1 MLFPFVKQYD
11 AMDCGPACL
20 KMIAGF
26 YKKNYSLDYLRK
38 KCFITR
44 EGVSFL
50 GLSEAAD
57 SVGFRTLGVKI
68 PYDLLEEK
76 VTLPC
81 IVHWRQNHFVVVYRI
96 KDDKLWI
103 ADPATGLIK
112 ISREEF
118 EKNWANT
125 LADGKKA
132 GLAMIIEPGPELYG
146 DEDHKATS
154 GGFRFLFKYFRL
166 YRKYLGQLLLGLL
179 IGSLIQLIFPF
190 LTQSII
196 DIGLNNNDIGF
207 IYLIL
212 FAQLALVVGRMSVEF
227 IRGWLLLHI
236 GSRVNVAIVSGFLQK
251 LMSLPV
257 AFFDTKLTGDILQR
271 IEDNNRIEDFLTS
284 ASLSIL
290 FSFVNLLVFGIV
302 LAMFSIKIF
311 ALFLAGTALYIVWV
325 SLFMKSRAKLDNL
338 RFKEMSASN
347 SKLINLI
354 NGMQEIKLSQSELS
368 KRWDWENHQAA
379 LFGLK
384 VKGLGLIQY
393 QSAGGTLINEVMN
406 ILITIVA
413 ATAVLKGDMT
423 LGMMLA
429 VQFIIGQ
436 LNVPVTQIIGFMRVS
451 QDAKMSLDRLAEVH
465 NMEDEETDSENK
477 IRKLPDNRDIQI
489 NDLSY
494 QYEGPRSPYALKN
507 ATLFIEKD
515 KITAIVGVS
524 GSGKTTL
531 LKMLLRFY
539 QPSGGKILI
548 GETDLS
554 NISLKLWREKVGAVM
569 QDGFL
574 FPDTIAGNIAPG
586 SNAIDE
592 NRLIK
597 AAETANIRVDIES
610 LPLGY
615 NTKIGPTGHGLSTGQ
630 KQRLLIARAIYKN
643 PEIVIFD
650 EATNS
655 LDANTEKAIVEN
667 LSDFFKGKT
676 VIIVAHRLSTVRNAD
691 KIVVLDKGQIT
702 ESGNHE
708 NLIEKR
714 GAYYNL
720 VKNQLELGN

>member
-1 MLFPFVKQYD
+1 
-11 AMDCGPACL
+11 
-20 KMIAGF
+20 
-26 YKKNYSLDYLRK
+26 
-38 KCFITR
+38 
-44 EGVSFL
+44 
-50 GLSEAAD
+50 
-57 SVGFRTLGVKI
+57 
-68 PYDLLEEK
+68 
-76 VTLPC
+76 
-81 IVHWRQNHFVVVYRI
+81 
-96 KDDKLWI
+96 
-103 ADPATGLIK
+103 LI
-112 ISREEF
+112 
-118 EKNWANT
+118 
-125 LADGKKA
+125 
-132 GLAMIIEPGPELYG
+132 
-146 DEDHKATS
+146 
-154 GGFRFLFKYFRL
+154 
-166 YRKYLGQLLLGLL
+166 
-179 IGSLIQLIFPF
+179 
-190 LTQSII
+190 
-196 DIGLNNNDIGF
+196 
-207 IYLIL
+207 
-212 FAQLALVVGRMSVEF
+212 
-227 IRGWLLLHI
+227 
-236 GSRVNVAIVSGFLQK
+236 
-251 LMSLPV
+251 
-257 AFFDTKLTGDILQR
+257 
-271 IEDNNRIEDFLTS
+271 
-284 ASLSIL
+284 
-290 FSFVNLLVFGIV
+290 FGIV
-302 LAMFSIKIF
+302 LAVFSVKIF
-311 ALFLAGTALYIVWV
+311 VLFLAGTMLYIVWI
-325 SLFMKSRAKLDNL
+325 SLFMKSRARLDNQ

-436 LNVPVTQIIGFMRVS
+436 LNVPVNQIIGFFRMS

-465 NMEDEETDSENK
+465 NMEDEEADSENK
-477 IRKLPDNRDIQI
+477 ISRLPENKNIHLT
-489 NDLSY
+489 DLSF

-507 ATLFIEKD
+507 ATLLIEEN

-539 QPSGGKILI
+539 QPVGGKIQV

-554 NISLKLWREKVGAVM
+554 NLSLRTWREKVGAVM

-586 SNAIDE
+586 SDVIDE
-592 NRLIK
+592 TRLIR
-597 AAETANIRVDIES
+597 AVEIANIRDDIEA

-615 NTKIGPTGHGLSTGQ
+615 NTKIGANGHGLSEGQ
-630 KQRLLIARAIYKN
+630 KQRLLIARVIYKN
-643 PEIVIFD
+643 PHIVIFD

-655 LDANTEKAIVEN
+655 LDANTEKVIVEN
-667 LSDFFKGKT
+667 LSEFFRNKT

-691 KIVVLDKGQIT
+691 KIVVLDGGQIIET
-702 ESGNHE
+702 GNHE
-708 NLIEKR
+708 ILIEKR